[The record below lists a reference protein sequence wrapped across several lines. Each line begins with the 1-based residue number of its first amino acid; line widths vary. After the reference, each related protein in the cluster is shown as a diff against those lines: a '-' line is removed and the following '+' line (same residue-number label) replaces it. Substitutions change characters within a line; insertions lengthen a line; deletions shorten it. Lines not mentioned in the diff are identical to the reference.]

1 MGNAKGKRKLDKQW
15 KREGSRGRGEEL
27 VMLDGE
33 GLFRLVW
40 EAYQMVI
47 SVCI

>member
-1 MGNAKGKRKLDKQW
+1 MGNAKGKRKLDKQS
-15 KREGSRGRGEEL
+15 KRRGSGGRGKEL
-27 VMLDGE
+27 VVLGGE